1 MGGPSGPTLSA
12 RRAAKLHRGR
22 HESIGPE
29 VPPTPLLPATDRQRA
44 QRSGTVNVAGFDAG
58 ELKLTVPPMRLAPA

>member
-1 MGGPSGPTLSA
+1 MGGPSGPTLFA
-12 RRAAKLHRGR
+12 QVAGLLRRGR
-22 HESIGPE
+22 YEGIETE
-29 VPPTPLLPATDRQRA
+29 VPPTGA